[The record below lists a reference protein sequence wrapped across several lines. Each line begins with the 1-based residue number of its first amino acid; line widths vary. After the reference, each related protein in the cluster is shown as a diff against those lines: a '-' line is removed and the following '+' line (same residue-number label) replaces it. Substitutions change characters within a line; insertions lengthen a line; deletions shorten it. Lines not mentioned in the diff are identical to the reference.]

1 MTTATDWNLLAKY
14 VQGETSPAEAQR
26 LEAWL
31 REDPAHQ
38 ALLEKAQQAWTAS
51 GDVYQAYTPNTERA
65 WQMIDQKT
73 PPAKTIPLHSSQ
85 EGPGQ
90 ERPSQERPGQER
102 PGQERPGQEGP
113 NQVKPHRRPQRAW
126 LLRIAAVFLLA
137 LGLVYLVRFF
147 IPPGGWGLAET
158 RTAAYETQQIQL
170 ADGTQVW
177 LNENTTLRYPED
189 FDGEVREVYL
199 QGEAFFDV
207 ARNEAK
213 PFLIEGG
220 RAVTRVLGTSFNVSA
235 LPEDTAVVVTVVS
248 GTVALS
254 DREDTAQVVILQKGE
269 QGVYL
274 LAQQQ
279 VSKAVQIVPNSLA
292 WRTLRMQ
299 FDNQPLS
306 TVGEVLGDAYQKT
319 VIVDAATAP
328 LKLTAQFDNQP
339 LEEVLEVI
347 ALTLDVAYR
356 VQGDT
361 IYFREIKK

>member
-1 MTTATDWNLLAKY
+1 MTTETDWNLLAKY

-38 ALLEKAQQAWTAS
+38 ALLDKAQQAWAAS
-51 GDVYQAYTPNTERA
+51 GDVYQAYTPDTERA
-65 WQMIDQKT
+65 WNIIDQKT
-73 PPAKTIPLHSSQ
+73 PQAKTVPLHS
-85 EGPGQ
+85 GQ
-90 ERPSQERPGQER
+90 AQSRS
-102 PGQERPGQEGP
+102 
-113 NQVKPHRRPQRAW
+113 RRTWPQQGW
-126 LLRIAAVFLLA
+126 LLRVAAVFLLA
-137 LGLVYLVRFF
+137 LGLVYLVQFF
-147 IPPGGWGLAET
+147 TPPGGWGLTEI
-158 RTAAYETQQIQL
+158 RTAAHETQQIQL

-189 FDGEVREVYL
+189 FDEEIREVYL

-207 ARNEAK
+207 ARNEAQ

-220 RAVTRVLGTSFNVSA
+220 GAVTRVLGTSFNVSA

-248 GTVALS
+248 GTVALA
-254 DREDTAQVVILQKGE
+254 DQEDSAQVVILQKGE

-274 LAQQQ
+274 SARQQ
-279 VSKAVQIVPNSLA
+279 VSKAVQVAQNSLA
-292 WRTLRMQ
+292 WRTQRMQ

-306 TVGEVLGDAYQKT
+306 TVGEVLGAAYQIT
-319 VIVDAATAP
+319 VVVDAATAP

-339 LEEVLEVI
+339 LKEVLEVI
-347 ALTLDVAYR
+347 ALTLDVEYR

-361 IYFREIKK
+361 VYFQEIRK

>member
-14 VQGETSPAEAQR
+14 VQGDTSPEETQR

-38 ALLEKAQQAWTAS
+38 VLLDKAQQAWAAS

-65 WQMIDQKT
+65 WQIIDQKT
-73 PPAKTIPLHSSQ
+73 PPAKTVPLHPS
-85 EGPGQ
+85 Q
-90 ERPSQERPGQER
+90 ERPSQERPS
-102 PGQERPGQEGP
+102 
-113 NQVKPHRRPQRAW
+113 QVKPQRAW

-220 RAVTRVLGTSFNVSA
+220 GAVTRVLGTSFNVSA

-347 ALTLDVAYR
+347 ALTLDVEYR

-361 IYFREIKK
+361 VYFQEIRK

>member
-14 VQGETSPAEAQR
+14 VQGDTSPEETQR

-51 GDVYQAYTPNTERA
+51 GDVYQAYTPDTERA
-65 WQMIDQKT
+65 WNLIDQKT
-73 PPAKTIPLHSSQ
+73 PPAKTVPLH
-85 EGPGQ
+85 PG
-90 ERPSQERPGQER
+90 QERPGQER
-102 PGQERPGQEGP
+102 PGQERPS
-113 NQVKPHRRPQRAW
+113 QVKPHRRPQRVW

-147 IPPGGWGLAET
+147 TPPGGWGLAET
-158 RTAAYETQQIQL
+158 RTVAHQTQQIQL

-220 RAVTRVLGTSFNVSA
+220 GAVTRVLGTSFNVSA
-235 LPEDTAVVVTVVS
+235 LPEDTVVVVTVVS

-274 LAQQQ
+274 PARQQ
-279 VSKAVQIVPNSLA
+279 VSKAVQVVQNSLA

-306 TVGEVLGDAYQKT
+306 AVGEVIGDAYQKT
-319 VIVDAATAP
+319 VVVDAATAP
-328 LKLTAQFDNQP
+328 LKLTAQFDQQP

-347 ALTLDVAYR
+347 ALTLDVEYR

-361 IYFREIKK
+361 IYFHEIKK

>member
-14 VQGETSPAEAQR
+14 VQGDTSPEETQR

-38 ALLEKAQQAWTAS
+38 VLLDKAQQAWAAS

-65 WQMIDQKT
+65 WQIIDQKT

-85 EGPGQ
+85 E
-90 ERPSQERPGQER
+90 RPSQER
-102 PGQERPGQEGP
+102 P
-113 NQVKPHRRPQRAW
+113 NQVKPHRRLQRAW

-220 RAVTRVLGTSFNVSA
+220 GAVTRVLGTSFNVSA

-328 LKLTAQFDNQP
+328 LKLTAEFDQQP

-347 ALTLDVAYR
+347 ALTLDVAYQ
-356 VQGDT
+356 VQGD
-361 IYFREIKK
+361 IVYFREIKK

>member
-14 VQGETSPAEAQR
+14 VQGDTSPEETQR

-38 ALLEKAQQAWTAS
+38 VLLDKAQQAWAAS

-65 WQMIDQKT
+65 WQIIDQKT
-73 PPAKTIPLHSSQ
+73 PPAKTVPLHPS
-85 EGPGQ
+85 Q
-90 ERPSQERPGQER
+90 ERPSQERPS
-102 PGQERPGQEGP
+102 
-113 NQVKPHRRPQRAW
+113 QVKPQRAW

-137 LGLVYLVRFF
+137 LGLVYLMRFF

-220 RAVTRVLGTSFNVSA
+220 GAVTRVLGTSFNVSA

-347 ALTLDVAYR
+347 ALTLDVEYR

-361 IYFREIKK
+361 VYFQEIRK